1 MSAWAPACLAR
12 LTRLCA
18 WRPGVAR
25 VLCCG
30 QTLHFLEGAGTRVLP
45 YEGEPAALPAE
56 CGAGWRHH
64 TTLRDVESAVAA
76 RAPQA
81 AVVRVRVVLQQSST
95 HMRIPLPREEV
106 FGRDDQIA
114 QLVDA
119 LVPEGARVLV
129 HGCAG
134 VGKDTLVAAVLRSNA
149 FRDRVPAAS
158 VAAWL
163 HGSTA
168 EMLERQLV
176 AYFRAHRRHVLRDAQ
191 RPGQDL
197 TGDAA
202 LGAIRGWLEH
212 HDGWLF
218 VVEDVTW
225 ACSSLSRAIP
235 LACARGRVVVT
246 SKEVLVD
253 PRPGGAQPML
263 PPAPRTHV
271 LHLGTIETRHSVDLW
286 RSMRVFRRAR
296 DLEARAWVLREDEL
310 RQACDAAA
318 VAAAADDA
326 SAAQTMYA
334 APPPGEEAEPD
345 RDKRHEGMT
354 WALRELALQAAC
366 AGTDGAVEYKPAGA
380 AGGDA
385 GTGGGAGRGHAA
397 MAEDLRDYCRSRSGV
412 GAGAPEWTGATER
425 RTDAF
430 SRLKKKAAT
439 DWADQQ
445 LGRADLHAFLKEELG
460 NLPLS
465 VKLVGRMLTA
475 GEGACLCVGAR
486 PIAREWVV
494 MGRSAERGWLF

>member
-1 MSAWAPACLAR
+1 
-12 LTRLCA
+12 
-18 WRPGVAR
+18 

-56 CGAGWRHH
+56 CSAGWRHH
-64 TTLRDVESAVAA
+64 TTLRDVESAVFA
-76 RAPQA
+76 RAPQVV
-81 AVVRVRVVLQQSST
+81 AVVWLRVVLQQSST

-176 AYFRAHRRHVLRDAQ
+176 AYFRAHRRQVLRDA
-191 RPGQDL
+191 GQDL
-197 TGDAA
+197 TGDDAMT
-202 LGAIRGWLEH
+202 AIRGWLEH

-225 ACSSLSRAIP
+225 ACTSLSRAIP

-253 PRPGGAQPML
+253 PRPGGAEPML

-271 LHLGTIETRHSVDLW
+271 LHLDTIETRHSVDLW

-296 DLEARAWVLREDEL
+296 DLEARAWVLREAEL
-310 RQACDAAA
+310 QQAC
-318 VAAAADDA
+318 DDA
-326 SAAQTMYA
+326 SAVHSMYA
-334 APPPGEEAEPD
+334 APPPGEEAEPE

-385 GTGGGAGRGHAA
+385 GTGGGAGRRHAA
-397 MAEDLRDYCRSRSGV
+397 MVEDLRDYCRSRSGV

-430 SRLKKKAAT
+430 GRLKKKAAT
-439 DWADQQ
+439 EWADQQ
-445 LGRADLHAFLKEELG
+445 LGRADLHAFLEEELG

-475 GEGACLCVGAR
+475 GEGEYVRVGAR
-486 PIAREWVV
+486 VCVRVRV
-494 MGRSAERGWLF
+494 SGW